1 MAVSTLG
8 AMCPQ
13 SEWSVLELI
22 RLLPKC
28 RSLLATPQSNMDF
41 QSHPQTRKHALDG
54 SPPGN
59 DRALAVNKR
68 AEAAA
73 MLDREESDHRSTP
86 SDDDEEAG
94 TRQVRAGQVSSSLQ
108 FPDAWT
114 EVVFTVTAR
123 PSITRW
129 SRLSAPRLV
138 ARTLSTIAMRPSKLI
153 LLTVLDLSE
162 HFLNLEAHTNAEAKT
177 YAEDSIWQ
185 SLRIIK
191 AEDELRKDQDA
202 KTRCDR
208 CSRCGSV
215 RECMVELG
223 IVFTTPPP
231 KRKASVGRRLV

>member
-94 TRQVRAGQVSSSLQ
+94 TRQIVCPTTGCEN
-108 FPDAWT
+108 T
-114 EVVFTVTAR
+114 EH
-123 PSITRW
+123 
-129 SRLSAPRLV
+129 
-138 ARTLSTIAMRPSKLI
+138 
-153 LLTVLDLSE
+153 DLSE